1 MRGWQKILYN
11 NRYFLLVFFFFGLAL
26 ISHILGKPRTL
37 DYTDFQGKFKA
48 QEKALNQYSN
58 EKLNDFYYGNSSLE
72 SGAFYTHIYKKDSL
86 IAWNTNQLPVERS
99 STKIFPGNGLIKL
112 KNGWY
117 YFSSASK
124 GDFKVCS
131 GFLIKKKYSYK
142 NDYLEN
148 SGNLDLSTADY
159 SIRINFVKG
168 SKAIYTLNGEV
179 AFYVQQINDPQRKGE
194 SSFLIIFLLLGLTT
208 FLFEIYKKS
217 SVKGSFRI
225 LFFLGLLSVRWF
237 LFHIDFNQIFGN
249 QLFLSPELFA
259 YNEWSPTI
267 FDFSLNIIFS
277 GFFLLAL
284 FDESLRLKTK
294 IGFWIKIPVLLFVWA
309 MILKVIELLVL
320 NSTIELDLE
329 ELFKQDQYTILVI
342 FIVGLIFYFFLKF
355 IQLLTKEVYEKNI
368 PIGGFAGVVFL
379 FVIAFSIYRISVF
392 EEPISSSFLLL
403 FLLFASLFFYKRQ
416 TNGQILLFQ
425 VLVLG
430 FTSVIFVSNLNYYT
444 TIKDLQTRK
453 LYANLLAV
461 EQDINL
467 ELSYTDLQANIL
479 QSSDFILGQLKGKE
493 SLEISDFGYVMENKF
508 LNGTWDAYEISCNL
522 YGPNKESL
530 ISKESATQTFWDNLI
545 TRNGEVSEI
554 NNNIYLLRN
563 EISGYNYVIRQALA
577 DKDSSTLI
585 IGLKSKRI
593 PEEIGFPRLLI
604 SDNSKVF
611 NSLEKYSIANYSKD
625 KLIKHYGGFNYP
637 SNTNLFKY
645 NTSVSGDFNQG
656 EHNHYYYNSIDKSKT
671 IVISLKNKTG
681 LEVITAISYVF
692 CLWGVGLIIIR
703 LLAGGVHINATG
715 LDLSFKIQFF
725 LVLVVLVSLVFF
737 GIGSGFFVEKQYKVS
752 AQRIIQEK
760 LNSVELE
767 LKAKVFEYDVISER
781 ANGNFLEGIV
791 IKLSKVFVTDINIYD
806 PNGFLVASSR
816 AKIFNSGL
824 LSKQINPLA
833 LSDLKR
839 NRKSYFSH
847 IEQIG
852 SLSYISSYIP
862 FYNGKGVLLGYA
874 NLQRFGQQRDFELQI
889 QEFIVAI
896 VNVFILLLG
905 ISIIFSLIVS
915 NWLTSP
921 LRLLKQKVDSLKIAS
936 ENQQI
941 DYAGSDE
948 IGLIVKAYNQKI
960 GELQE
965 ASIQLAKNE
974 RESAWREMAKQVAHE
989 IKNPLTPMKLSI
1001 QHLLRTYDPKDPD
1014 SKIRIETLLSSL
1026 IEQIDGLT
1034 RIANEFSNFA
1044 QMPGPRKVETDLI
1057 AIIKNAIALF
1067 ESEVTIKIVLKT
1079 NLESAILN
1087 IDKDQW
1093 GQALNNLIKNS
1104 LQALIEVE
1112 DPVIIISLENKPEE
1126 NAYVIKVNDNGR
1138 GIKKEDLSKV
1148 FTPYFTTK
1156 STGTGIGLFLVKQ
1169 IVENHNGTI
1178 SFETK
1183 ENKGTTFSLVIP
1195 KTGN

>member
-1 MRGWQKILYN
+1 MKNWQKILYT

-26 ISHILGKPRTL
+26 IIHILGKPSTL
-37 DYTDFQGKFKA
+37 DYTDFQGKFQA

-58 EKLNDFYYGNSSLE
+58 KKLNNFYYGNSSLE
-72 SGAFYTHIYKKDSL
+72 SSVFYTHIYKKDSL
-86 IAWNTNQLPVERS
+86 IAWNTNQLPVERI
-99 STKIFPGNGLIKL
+99 STAVSPGNGLIKL

-131 GFLIKKKYSYK
+131 GFLIKKQYSYK
-142 NDYLEN
+142 NEYLEN
-148 SGNLDLSTADY
+148 KGNLDLSTANY

-168 SKAIYTLNGEV
+168 SKAIYNLNGKV
-179 AFYVQQINDPQRKGE
+179 AFYIQQINDPQRKEG
-194 SSFLIIFLLLGLTT
+194 SSFLLLFLLLGLTT
-208 FLFEIYKKS
+208 FLFEVDKKS
-217 SVKGSFRI
+217 SGKGGFRI
-225 LFFLGLLSVRWF
+225 LFLLGLFASRWI
-237 LFHIDFNQIFGN
+237 LFQIDIYQIFGD

-277 GFFLLAL
+277 GFFLLSL

-294 IGFWIKIPVLLFVWA
+294 IGFWIKIPVLLFTWTI
-309 MILKVIELLVL
+309 ILKVIELLVL
-320 NSTIELDLE
+320 NSSIELDLE

-368 PIGGFAGVVFL
+368 PIGVFTGVVFL
-379 FVIAFSIYRISVF
+379 FVTAFSIYRIVVF
-392 EEPISSSFLLL
+392 EEPISSSLLPL
-403 FLLFASLFFYKRQ
+403 FMIFISLFFFNRKS
-416 TNGQILLFQ
+416 NGQILVSQILI
-425 VLVLG
+425 LG
-430 FTSVIFVSNLNYYT
+430 FSSSIIVYNLNYYS
-444 TIKDLQTRK
+444 TIKDLQARK

-467 ELSYTDLQANIL
+467 ELAYDELEDRII
-479 QSSDFILGQLKGKE
+479 QSSNYIVQLLKRKE
-493 SLEISDFGYVMENKF
+493 ALEMSEFNYIMETKF
-508 LNGTWDAYEISCNL
+508 LHGMWDAYEISCNL
-522 YGPNKESL
+522 FGPNKESL
-530 ISKESATQTFWDNLI
+530 ISKEFATQTFWDNLI
-545 TRNGEVSEI
+545 KGNGEVSEI

-563 EISGYNYVIRQALA
+563 EISGYNYVIRQSLA
-577 DKDSSTLI
+577 DEDSTTLI

-611 NSLEKYSIANYSKD
+611 NSLEKYSIANYSKN
-625 KLIKHYGGFNYP
+625 KLIKNYGGFNYP
-637 SNTNLFKY
+637 SNTNSFMN
-645 NTSVSGDFNQG
+645 NTSVSGSFNQG
-656 EHNHYYYNSIDKSKT
+656 EHNHYYSKDKAKT
-671 IVISLKNKTG
+671 IVISLRNKTG

-692 CLWGVGLIIIR
+692 CLWGIGLIIIR
-703 LLAGGVHINATG
+703 LLAGGVYINPTG

-737 GIGSGFFVEKQYKVS
+737 GIGSGFFVQRQYEVS

-781 ANGNFLEGIV
+781 VNGNFLEGIV

-824 LSKQINPLA
+824 LSKQINPIA

-839 NRKSYFSH
+839 NSKSYFSH
-847 IEQIG
+847 LEQIG

-862 FYNGKGVLLGYA
+862 FYNGKGLLLGYA
-874 NLQRFGQQRDFELQI
+874 NLQHFGQQREFELQI

-915 NWLTSP
+915 NWLTLP
-921 LRLLKQKVDSLKIAS
+921 LRLLKQKVDSLKIAD

-941 DYAGSDE
+941 DYDGSDE

-1001 QHLLRTYDPKDPD
+1001 QHLLRTHDPKDPD
-1014 SKIRIETLLSSL
+1014 SKMRIETLLSSL

-1044 QMPGPRKVETDLI
+1044 QMPSPIKVETDLI
-1057 AIIKNAIALF
+1057 AIIKNTIALF
-1067 ESEVTIKIVLKT
+1067 ESEVEIKIVLKT

-1087 IDKDQW
+1087 IDKNQW
-1093 GQALNNLIKNS
+1093 GQVLNNLIKNS
-1104 LQALIEVE
+1104 LQALIEVDDAE
-1112 DPVIIISLENKPEE
+1112 IIITLEDRPKE
-1126 NAYVIKVNDNGR
+1126 NACIIKIKDNGR
-1138 GIKKEDLSKV
+1138 GIKKGDLSKI

-1156 STGTGIGLFLVKQ
+1156 STGTGIGLSLVKQ

-1183 ENKGTTFSLVIP
+1183 ENKGTTFTLVIP
-1195 KTGN
+1195 K

>member
-1 MRGWQKILYN
+1 MRNWREILYN
-11 NRYFLLVFFFFGLAL
+11 NRYFLLVCFFFGLAVL
-26 ISHILGKPRTL
+26 SLLLAKPDTL
-37 DYTDFQGKFKA
+37 DCKDFQEKFQT
-48 QEKALNQYSN
+48 QEKALNQYSK
-58 EKLNDFYYGNSSLE
+58 EKLTAFYYGNSSLT
-72 SGAFYTHIYKKDSL
+72 SGPFYTHIYKKDSL
-86 IAWNTNQLPVERS
+86 IAWNTNQLPVERR
-99 STKIFPGNGLIKL
+99 STKLFPGNGLIKL

-117 YFSSASK
+117 YFTAASK
-124 GDFKVCS
+124 GDFKLCS
-131 GFLIKKKYSYK
+131 GFLIKKKYSY
-142 NDYLEN
+142 NNTYLEN
-148 SGNLDLSTADY
+148 RGNPELSSSEY
-159 SIRINFVKG
+159 SIRVDFVKG
-168 SKAIYTLNGEV
+168 SKAIYNLNGEV
-179 AFYVQQINDPQRKGE
+179 SFYIQQINDEQRKEG
-194 SSFLIIFLLLGLTT
+194 STFLIIFLLLGLTT
-208 FLFEIYKKS
+208 LLFEIYKKS
-217 SVKGSFRI
+217 RLKGSYRI
-225 LFFLGLLSVRWF
+225 LFFLGLFSVRWL
-237 LFHIDFNQIFGN
+237 LFHIDFYQIFGN

-259 YNEWSPTI
+259 HNEWSPTI

-284 FDESLRLKTK
+284 FDESVRLKTK

-493 SLEISDFGYVMENKF
+493 SLEISDFGYVMENQF

-545 TRNGEVSEI
+545 KGNGEVSEI

-737 GIGSGFFVEKQYKVS
+737 GIGSGFFVERQYKVS

-1001 QHLLRTYDPKDPD
+1001 QHLLRTYNPKDPD
-1014 SKIRIETLLSSL
+1014 SKMRIETLLSSL

-1044 QMPGPRKVETDLI
+1044 QMPGPIKAKTDLI
-1057 AIIKNAIALF
+1057 VIIKSAIALF
-1067 ESEVTIKIVLKT
+1067 EREEEIKILFKT
-1079 NLESAILN
+1079 NLEALILN
-1087 IDKDQW
+1087 VDKDQW
-1093 GQALNNLIKNS
+1093 GQVLNNLIKNS
-1104 LQALIEVE
+1104 VQALMEVDYAE
-1112 DPVIIISLENKPEE
+1112 IIITLEDNLEE
-1126 NAYVIKVNDNGR
+1126 NAYIIKVNDNGR
-1138 GIKKEDLSKV
+1138 GIKKGDVRKI

-1156 STGTGIGLFLVKQ
+1156 TTGTGIGLSLVKQ

-1178 SFETK
+1178 SFESAQ
-1183 ENKGTTFSLVIP
+1183 NKGTTFTLVIP
-1195 KTGN
+1195 K

>member
-1 MRGWQKILYN
+1 
-11 NRYFLLVFFFFGLAL
+11 
-26 ISHILGKPRTL
+26 
-37 DYTDFQGKFKA
+37 
-48 QEKALNQYSN
+48 
-58 EKLNDFYYGNSSLE
+58 
-72 SGAFYTHIYKKDSL
+72 
-86 IAWNTNQLPVERS
+86 
-99 STKIFPGNGLIKL
+99 
-112 KNGWY
+112 
-117 YFSSASK
+117 
-124 GDFKVCS
+124 
-131 GFLIKKKYSYK
+131 
-142 NDYLEN
+142 
-148 SGNLDLSTADY
+148 
-159 SIRINFVKG
+159 
-168 SKAIYTLNGEV
+168 
-179 AFYVQQINDPQRKGE
+179 
-194 SSFLIIFLLLGLTT
+194 
-208 FLFEIYKKS
+208 
-217 SVKGSFRI
+217 
-225 LFFLGLLSVRWF
+225 
-237 LFHIDFNQIFGN
+237 
-249 QLFLSPELFA
+249 
-259 YNEWSPTI
+259 
-267 FDFSLNIIFS
+267 
-277 GFFLLAL
+277 
-284 FDESLRLKTK
+284 
-294 IGFWIKIPVLLFVWA
+294 
-309 MILKVIELLVL
+309 
-320 NSTIELDLE
+320 
-329 ELFKQDQYTILVI
+329 
-342 FIVGLIFYFFLKF
+342 
-355 IQLLTKEVYEKNI
+355 
-368 PIGGFAGVVFL
+368 
-379 FVIAFSIYRISVF
+379 
-392 EEPISSSFLLL
+392 
-403 FLLFASLFFYKRQ
+403 
-416 TNGQILLFQ
+416 
-425 VLVLG
+425 
-430 FTSVIFVSNLNYYT
+430 
-444 TIKDLQTRK
+444 
-453 LYANLLAV
+453 
-461 EQDINL
+461 
-467 ELSYTDLQANIL
+467 
-479 QSSDFILGQLKGKE
+479 
-493 SLEISDFGYVMENKF
+493 
-508 LNGTWDAYEISCNL
+508 
-522 YGPNKESL
+522 
-530 ISKESATQTFWDNLI
+530 
-545 TRNGEVSEI
+545 
-554 NNNIYLLRN
+554 
-563 EISGYNYVIRQALA
+563 
-577 DKDSSTLI
+577 
-585 IGLKSKRI
+585 
-593 PEEIGFPRLLI
+593 
-604 SDNSKVF
+604 
-611 NSLEKYSIANYSKD
+611 
-625 KLIKHYGGFNYP
+625 
-637 SNTNLFKY
+637 
-645 NTSVSGDFNQG
+645 
-656 EHNHYYYNSIDKSKT
+656 
-671 IVISLKNKTG
+671 VISLKNKTG

-715 LDLSFKIQFF
+715 LDLSFKIQFV

-737 GIGSGFFVEKQYKVS
+737 GIGSGFFVERQYKVS

-1044 QMPGPRKVETDLI
+1044 QMPGPIKVETDLI

-1067 ESEVTIKIVLKT
+1067 ESEVAIKIVLKT
-1079 NLESAILN
+1079 NLEAAILN

-1104 LQALIEVE
+1104 LQALIEVDE
-1112 DPVIIISLENKPEE
+1112 AVIIISLEDKPEE
-1126 NAYVIKVNDNGR
+1126 DAYIIKVKDNGR

>member
-1 MRGWQKILYN
+1 M
-11 NRYFLLVFFFFGLAL
+11 
-26 ISHILGKPRTL
+26 
-37 DYTDFQGKFKA
+37 
-48 QEKALNQYSN
+48 
-58 EKLNDFYYGNSSLE
+58 
-72 SGAFYTHIYKKDSL
+72 
-86 IAWNTNQLPVERS
+86 
-99 STKIFPGNGLIKL
+99 
-112 KNGWY
+112 
-117 YFSSASK
+117 
-124 GDFKVCS
+124 
-131 GFLIKKKYSYK
+131 
-142 NDYLEN
+142 
-148 SGNLDLSTADY
+148 
-159 SIRINFVKG
+159 
-168 SKAIYTLNGEV
+168 
-179 AFYVQQINDPQRKGE
+179 
-194 SSFLIIFLLLGLTT
+194 
-208 FLFEIYKKS
+208 
-217 SVKGSFRI
+217 
-225 LFFLGLLSVRWF
+225 
-237 LFHIDFNQIFGN
+237 
-249 QLFLSPELFA
+249 
-259 YNEWSPTI
+259 
-267 FDFSLNIIFS
+267 
-277 GFFLLAL
+277 
-284 FDESLRLKTK
+284 
-294 IGFWIKIPVLLFVWA
+294 
-309 MILKVIELLVL
+309 
-320 NSTIELDLE
+320 
-329 ELFKQDQYTILVI
+329 
-342 FIVGLIFYFFLKF
+342 
-355 IQLLTKEVYEKNI
+355 
-368 PIGGFAGVVFL
+368 
-379 FVIAFSIYRISVF
+379 
-392 EEPISSSFLLL
+392 
-403 FLLFASLFFYKRQ
+403 
-416 TNGQILLFQ
+416 
-425 VLVLG
+425 
-430 FTSVIFVSNLNYYT
+430 
-444 TIKDLQTRK
+444 
-453 LYANLLAV
+453 
-461 EQDINL
+461 
-467 ELSYTDLQANIL
+467 
-479 QSSDFILGQLKGKE
+479 
-493 SLEISDFGYVMENKF
+493 
-508 LNGTWDAYEISCNL
+508 
-522 YGPNKESL
+522 
-530 ISKESATQTFWDNLI
+530 
-545 TRNGEVSEI
+545 
-554 NNNIYLLRN
+554 
-563 EISGYNYVIRQALA
+563 
-577 DKDSSTLI
+577 
-585 IGLKSKRI
+585 
-593 PEEIGFPRLLI
+593 
-604 SDNSKVF
+604 
-611 NSLEKYSIANYSKD
+611 
-625 KLIKHYGGFNYP
+625 
-637 SNTNLFKY
+637 
-645 NTSVSGDFNQG
+645 
-656 EHNHYYYNSIDKSKT
+656 
-671 IVISLKNKTG
+671 
-681 LEVITAISYVF
+681 
-692 CLWGVGLIIIR
+692 
-703 LLAGGVHINATG
+703 
-715 LDLSFKIQFF
+715 
-725 LVLVVLVSLVFF
+725 
-737 GIGSGFFVEKQYKVS
+737 EKQYKVS

-1044 QMPGPRKVETDLI
+1044 QMPGPIKVETDLI

-1067 ESEVTIKIVLKT
+1067 ESEVAIKIVLKS
-1079 NLESAILN
+1079 NLEAAILN

-1112 DPVIIISLENKPEE
+1112 APVIIISLENKPEE

>member
-1 MRGWQKILYN
+1 M
-11 NRYFLLVFFFFGLAL
+11 
-26 ISHILGKPRTL
+26 
-37 DYTDFQGKFKA
+37 
-48 QEKALNQYSN
+48 
-58 EKLNDFYYGNSSLE
+58 
-72 SGAFYTHIYKKDSL
+72 
-86 IAWNTNQLPVERS
+86 
-99 STKIFPGNGLIKL
+99 
-112 KNGWY
+112 
-117 YFSSASK
+117 
-124 GDFKVCS
+124 
-131 GFLIKKKYSYK
+131 
-142 NDYLEN
+142 
-148 SGNLDLSTADY
+148 
-159 SIRINFVKG
+159 
-168 SKAIYTLNGEV
+168 
-179 AFYVQQINDPQRKGE
+179 
-194 SSFLIIFLLLGLTT
+194 
-208 FLFEIYKKS
+208 
-217 SVKGSFRI
+217 
-225 LFFLGLLSVRWF
+225 
-237 LFHIDFNQIFGN
+237 
-249 QLFLSPELFA
+249 
-259 YNEWSPTI
+259 
-267 FDFSLNIIFS
+267 
-277 GFFLLAL
+277 
-284 FDESLRLKTK
+284 
-294 IGFWIKIPVLLFVWA
+294 
-309 MILKVIELLVL
+309 
-320 NSTIELDLE
+320 
-329 ELFKQDQYTILVI
+329 
-342 FIVGLIFYFFLKF
+342 
-355 IQLLTKEVYEKNI
+355 
-368 PIGGFAGVVFL
+368 
-379 FVIAFSIYRISVF
+379 
-392 EEPISSSFLLL
+392 
-403 FLLFASLFFYKRQ
+403 
-416 TNGQILLFQ
+416 
-425 VLVLG
+425 
-430 FTSVIFVSNLNYYT
+430 
-444 TIKDLQTRK
+444 
-453 LYANLLAV
+453 
-461 EQDINL
+461 
-467 ELSYTDLQANIL
+467 
-479 QSSDFILGQLKGKE
+479 
-493 SLEISDFGYVMENKF
+493 
-508 LNGTWDAYEISCNL
+508 
-522 YGPNKESL
+522 
-530 ISKESATQTFWDNLI
+530 
-545 TRNGEVSEI
+545 
-554 NNNIYLLRN
+554 
-563 EISGYNYVIRQALA
+563 
-577 DKDSSTLI
+577 
-585 IGLKSKRI
+585 
-593 PEEIGFPRLLI
+593 
-604 SDNSKVF
+604 
-611 NSLEKYSIANYSKD
+611 
-625 KLIKHYGGFNYP
+625 IKHYGGFNYP

-737 GIGSGFFVEKQYKVS
+737 GIGSGFFVERQYKVS

-1044 QMPGPRKVETDLI
+1044 QMPGPIKVETDLI

-1067 ESEVTIKIVLKT
+1067 ESEVAIKIVLKS
-1079 NLESAILN
+1079 NLEAAILN

>member
-1 MRGWQKILYN
+1 
-11 NRYFLLVFFFFGLAL
+11 
-26 ISHILGKPRTL
+26 
-37 DYTDFQGKFKA
+37 
-48 QEKALNQYSN
+48 
-58 EKLNDFYYGNSSLE
+58 
-72 SGAFYTHIYKKDSL
+72 
-86 IAWNTNQLPVERS
+86 
-99 STKIFPGNGLIKL
+99 
-112 KNGWY
+112 
-117 YFSSASK
+117 
-124 GDFKVCS
+124 
-131 GFLIKKKYSYK
+131 
-142 NDYLEN
+142 
-148 SGNLDLSTADY
+148 
-159 SIRINFVKG
+159 
-168 SKAIYTLNGEV
+168 
-179 AFYVQQINDPQRKGE
+179 
-194 SSFLIIFLLLGLTT
+194 
-208 FLFEIYKKS
+208 
-217 SVKGSFRI
+217 
-225 LFFLGLLSVRWF
+225 
-237 LFHIDFNQIFGN
+237 
-249 QLFLSPELFA
+249 
-259 YNEWSPTI
+259 
-267 FDFSLNIIFS
+267 
-277 GFFLLAL
+277 
-284 FDESLRLKTK
+284 
-294 IGFWIKIPVLLFVWA
+294 
-309 MILKVIELLVL
+309 
-320 NSTIELDLE
+320 
-329 ELFKQDQYTILVI
+329 
-342 FIVGLIFYFFLKF
+342 
-355 IQLLTKEVYEKNI
+355 
-368 PIGGFAGVVFL
+368 
-379 FVIAFSIYRISVF
+379 
-392 EEPISSSFLLL
+392 
-403 FLLFASLFFYKRQ
+403 
-416 TNGQILLFQ
+416 
-425 VLVLG
+425 
-430 FTSVIFVSNLNYYT
+430 VSNLNYYT

-554 NNNIYLLRN
+554 NKNIYLLRN

-656 EHNHYYYNSIDKSKT
+656 EHNHYYYNSKDKSKT

-715 LDLSFKIQFF
+715 LDLSFKIQFV
-725 LVLVVLVSLVFF
+725 LVLVVLASLVFF
-737 GIGSGFFVEKQYKVS
+737 GIGSGFFVERQYKVS

-1067 ESEVTIKIVLKT
+1067 ESEVAIKIELKT
-1079 NLESAILN
+1079 NLEAAILN

-1104 LQALIEVE
+1104 LQALIEVDE
-1112 DPVIIISLENKPEE
+1112 AVIIISLEDKPEE
-1126 NAYVIKVNDNGR
+1126 DAYIIKVKDNGR